1 MPSLRVFIP
10 SLVFVLAV
18 LAAGPSASLP
28 AMAQAAADV
37 ATLPHIVAVPAEL
50 ASSHFVVTVGD
61 AHSPVFHAVAGYYL
75 LNFEVTGPTRI
86 TVTAD
91 DPHYWDRGVEVQ
103 PMRLGIRPQR
113 DGATISFVLDGP
125 TKLSITRPGD
135 FFFNSEMLFLFANH
149 PPDETITAQT
159 PGVRYYGPGVYHE
172 NIDAHSGDHIYIAA
186 GAVIYGSLNVWDV
199 HDVSVSGLGTLIY
212 SGPQDPDTDQG
223 WMHKRNWHVIV
234 MDKARNIHV
243 EGITGIVRSRTW
255 MVQMKDSHDI
265 VFRNIKI
272 IGGSPNNANQ
282 DGMDWLG
289 GGDTLVDDSF
299 FRAADDVFAMQGN
312 WDGYSEAAMLT
323 PGHLVSNIVV
333 QNSILSTSVS
343 NIVRLGW
350 PRKSFDSTGFT
361 MRNSDVIQMGVGGC
375 GTPFALFEIWAD
387 PGGKGEHSD
396 IHFEDIRLD
405 NWYSLT
411 QIEQPNPGVQNIDF
425 NRIAAM
431 DGAAMTPST
440 LLGDVSGVS
449 FHNVNVSGTELVTS
463 DAGIPLE
470 VLDGAAEPQ
479 YKNDS
484 EAGFRYSGKAI
495 HPNRRVKFTAPALPG
510 VHYSWSFGDGTFA
523 SGRVVHHRFP
533 DGAGTLL
540 DGSGRFRVLLS
551 ATDVQGHVTWSSESL
566 VVGKDIHKAVK
577 LHMMLPG
584 LKPVQPHALQS
595 PNLDSS
601 ASQPPD
607 PQGGQDSGPGVQSRA
622 VASASQRDVAGYLRV
637 PVTGGYTITLLTSTT
652 ASLSVDGERAT
663 NREQHAQVC
672 GSEGNAVQAI
682 HVSIVLQRGDHRIE
696 TLRGP
701 EIENAASVAGAPVI
715 EWEGPGI
722 GRALVPASA
731 LFHEPDP
738 GQ

>member
-1 MPSLRVFIP
+1 MPKPSVRAFIP
-10 SLVFVLAV
+10 CFLLMLAV
-18 LAAGPSASLP
+18 LLTGRSSALP
-28 AMAQAAADV
+28 AAAQAAASV
-37 ATLPHIVAVPAEL
+37 ASLPRIAAVPAEL
-50 ASSHFVVTVGD
+50 ASRHFIVTVGA

-75 LNFEVTGPTRI
+75 LNFEITGPTRI

-113 DGATISFVLDGP
+113 NGATISFTVDGP

-149 PPDETITAQT
+149 PPGEMITAQT

-199 HDVSVSGLGTLIY
+199 HDVTVSGLGTLIY

-223 WMHKRNWHVIV
+223 WIHKRNWHVIV
-234 MDKARNIHV
+234 MDKARDIHI

-255 MVQMKDSHDI
+255 MVQMKDSHGI

-272 IGGSPNNANQ
+272 IGGSPGNANQ

-312 WDGYSEAAMLT
+312 WDGYTEKAMLT

-333 QNSILSTSVS
+333 QNSVLSTSIS

-350 PRKSFDSTGFT
+350 PRKSFESHGFT

-375 GTPFALFEIWAD
+375 GTPFALFEIWAN

-396 IHFEDIRLD
+396 IHFDDIRLD
-405 NWYSLT
+405 NWYSLV
-411 QIEQPNPGVQNIDF
+411 QLEEPNPGVQHVDF

-431 DGAAMTPST
+431 DGMAIVPST

-449 FHNVNVSGTELVTS
+449 FHDVNVSGTEQVTS
-463 DAGIPLE
+463 DAGIPLD

-479 YKNDS
+479 YSNGG
-484 EAGFRYSGKAI
+484 EAGFRYSGGMI
-495 HPNRRVKFTAPALPG
+495 RPNRRVKFTAPRVTG
-510 VHYSWSFGDGTFA
+510 VQYSWSYGDGSFA
-523 SGRVVHHRFP
+523 TGRVVRHAFP
-533 DGAGTLL
+533 DDAGTLL

-551 ATDVQGHVTWSSESL
+551 ATDAQGHVTWSSES
-566 VVGKDIHKAVK
+566 VVVSRDVHKSVK
-577 LHMMLPG
+577 LHMPLPG
-584 LKPVQPHALQS
+584 LGPVQPPDLRT
-595 PNLDSS
+595 PNSLDGRKLSS
-601 ASQPPD
+601 E
-607 PQGGQDSGPGVQSRA
+607 VQSKAAAAAFR
-622 VASASQRDVAGYLRV
+622 RNVAGYLRV
-637 PVTGGYTITLLTSTT
+637 PVKGGYTFTLFTSTT
-652 ASLSVDGERAT
+652 ASLSVDGVRAT
-663 NREQHAQVC
+663 SREQYAQVC

-682 HVSIVLQRGDHRIE
+682 QVSVVLERGYHQIE
-696 TLRGP
+696 IRRGAGL
-701 EIENAASVAGAPVI
+701 ENAASVGGAPVI
-715 EWEGPGI
+715 AWEGPNI
-722 GRALVPASA
+722 GRALVPASN
-731 LFHEPDP
+731 LFHRSNAD
-738 GQ
+738 QNASSKR